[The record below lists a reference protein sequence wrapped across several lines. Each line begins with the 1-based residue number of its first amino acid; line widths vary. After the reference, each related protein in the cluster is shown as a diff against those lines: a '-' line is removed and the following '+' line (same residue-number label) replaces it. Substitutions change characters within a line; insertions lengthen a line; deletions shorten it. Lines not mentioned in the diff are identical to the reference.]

1 MFVLA
6 LALAVAVQ
14 QDSAVIDQPVYTS
27 AEWGVALRRPFDDW
41 VFSPAT
47 TRGTTTVIFQPRD
60 ASLSAQLWGA
70 LILSPWGRAVPLRD
84 VASRRIAS
92 TWRSTLGPTF
102 RMLARD
108 SLDLAGQPAIHLVMS
123 GTVQGAAL
131 EVEEY
136 LLARD
141 SELIALQ
148 FRYPRGLPRDSLA
161 AGYLR
166 SLTGFTVRAR
176 EREVVVASAS
186 PPASVWQ
193 LEVHGGLLLFDLP
206 QEYQAIA
213 PGWLSSEA
221 ITQGRRLMRWT
232 PVIGGPDTSLYAVGR
247 FNSETRRAGRL
258 SFRIWRNLSADTG
271 VTHATDAMLA
281 RLADTWAVYWRDFG
295 PVPTTEIGVVETAW
309 RETRGGP
316 GVIYLGADARSPSTG
331 DNTIRREVSRSWW
344 GGMVRANGPAERLI
358 SELLPAW
365 SVTLAGGPAD
375 STANAIEGIRRAA
388 GDAAFR
394 EAIRTFILASRG
406 GVPALD
412 SFLSALG
419 DSAAAKAREVI
430 R

>member
-221 ITQGRRLMRWT
+221 ITSASFDRRIRANPGASQRPRLKSREGRRARPERPRRL
-232 PVIGGPDTSLYAVGR
+232 PHTS
-247 FNSETRRAGRL
+247 RL
-258 SFRIWRNLSADTG
+258 PL
-271 VTHATDAMLA
+271 
-281 RLADTWAVYWRDFG
+281 
-295 PVPTTEIGVVETAW
+295 AW
-309 RETRGGP
+309 RKK
-316 GVIYLGADARSPSTG
+316 
-331 DNTIRREVSRSWW
+331 
-344 GGMVRANGPAERLI
+344 
-358 SELLPAW
+358 
-365 SVTLAGGPAD
+365 
-375 STANAIEGIRRAA
+375 TA
-388 GDAAFR
+388 
-394 EAIRTFILASRG
+394 
-406 GVPALD
+406 PALC
-412 SFLSALG
+412 A
-419 DSAAAKAREVI
+419 
-430 R
+430 